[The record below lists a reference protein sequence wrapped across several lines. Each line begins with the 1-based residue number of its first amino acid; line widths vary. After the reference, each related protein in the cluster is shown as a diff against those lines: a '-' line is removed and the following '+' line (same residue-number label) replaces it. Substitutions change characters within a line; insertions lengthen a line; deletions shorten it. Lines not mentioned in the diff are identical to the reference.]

1 MNKERPIIVTVIADL
16 TILAAMFAIGATI
29 FPGYFKRLGFE
40 LNPLPIYSSNVMRI
54 LLCFVNITAAVGLL
68 LLKKWGYRLMI
79 IYSVLFMAVDV
90 VWCLQRGKVP
100 LTSGMIFSFLIL
112 SNIIHYRERFV

>member
-29 FPGYFKRLGFE
+29 FPGYFKSLGFE
-40 LNPLPIYSSNVMRI
+40 LNPLPIFSSNVIRI

-79 IYSVLFMAVDV
+79 IYNVFFMAVDV

-112 SNIIHYRERFV
+112 SNIIYYRERFV

>member
-16 TILAAMFAIGATI
+16 TILASMFAIGATI

-40 LNPLPIYSSNVMRI
+40 LNPLPIYSSNVIRI

-68 LLKKWGYRLMI
+68 LLKKWGYWLMI
-79 IYSVLFMAVDV
+79 IYNVFFMAVDV

-112 SNIIHYRERFV
+112 SNIIYYRERFV

>member
-40 LNPLPIYSSNVMRI
+40 LNPLPIYSSNVIRI
-54 LLCFVNITAAVGLL
+54 LLCFVNITAAAGLL

-79 IYSVLFMAVDV
+79 IYNVFFMAADV

-100 LTSGMIFSFLIL
+100 FTSGMIFSFLIL